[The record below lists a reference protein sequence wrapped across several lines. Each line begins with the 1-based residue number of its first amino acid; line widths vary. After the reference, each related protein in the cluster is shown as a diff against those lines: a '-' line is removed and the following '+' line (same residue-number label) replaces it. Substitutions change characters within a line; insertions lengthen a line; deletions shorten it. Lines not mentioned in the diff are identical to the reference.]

1 MTSREEPLNTLPDAR
16 STIEPMKIAIAG
28 GHGQIA
34 LVLERLITE
43 AGHDA
48 VGIVRNPAHVADV
61 EQTGASALVAD
72 LEQLEEDELA
82 LRLRG
87 VDAVVFAAGAGPG
100 SGAER
105 KLAVDRDAAVLLAE
119 AAVRLGIDR
128 YVMISAMGADTYDP
142 ERAQV
147 PAADE
152 AGVFQV
158 YLRAK
163 AEADANVRM
172 RGFRWTIVRP
182 GGLLDTPPQGT
193 VTVGAEVPRGSISR
207 ADVAAVVLHTLLD
220 ETALGRQF
228 EVTSGDTPIPDA
240 LRALG

>member
-1 MTSREEPLNTLPDAR
+1 
-16 STIEPMKIAIAG
+16 MKIAIAG

-34 LVLERLITE
+34 LLLARMITD
-43 AGHDA
+43 AGHEA

-61 EQTGASALVAD
+61 EQTGATAMIAD
-72 LEQLEEDELA
+72 LEQLDDDELA

-105 KLAVDRDAAVLLAE
+105 KLTVDRDGALLLAD
-119 AAVRLGIDR
+119 AAERAGIHR
-128 YVMISAMGADTYDP
+128 YVMISAMAADSYDP
-142 ERAQV
+142 QLAVV
-147 PAADE
+147 PAADDT
-152 AGVFQV
+152 AVFQV

-163 AEADANVRM
+163 AEADANLRA
-172 RGFRWTIVRP
+172 RSLRWTIVRP

-193 VTVGAEVPRGSISR
+193 IAVGSTVPRGSIPR

-220 ETALGRQF
+220 DSAIGRQF
-228 EVTSGDTPIPDA
+228 EVTSGNTPIPAA
-240 LRALG
+240 LAALG